1 MDISVYD
8 NYSGAM
14 PDFEFRF
21 LENGMKSCDS
31 LLAATCLEGNMLVRI
46 GRQEYTVEKNSFVIA
61 APDTPVEIKKAD
73 DNLKIDVLRIGV
85 SLFEIA
91 NDAPLKMHLN
101 RMLYENPVYQLSEEK
116 AAMFHHIHSYLKII
130 TKESENRYMDTIVYG
145 YIRILFWE
153 ACNII
158 AGGGE
163 MMTTYSTDRPDI
175 TQNFFSCLEKQFKEK
190 KNVEHYAAQLGITPK
205 HLSQTL
211 RKTTGKQ
218 ASEWIEEYS
227 LLEAKRMLSH
237 SYYTIQEISYDLNFS
252 TPSHFSK
259 FFKSKTGMTPKEFR
273 KQSETK
279 NGKKEIRY

>member
-1 MDISVYD
+1 
-8 NYSGAM
+8 
-14 PDFEFRF
+14 
-21 LENGMKSCDS
+21 
-31 LLAATCLEGNMLVRI
+31 MLVHI
-46 GRQEYTVEKNSFVIA
+46 GRKEYAVEKNNFVIVT
-61 APDTPVEIKKAD
+61 PDTPLEIKKAD
-73 DNLKIDVLRIGV
+73 DNLKIDVLRVGM

-101 RMLYENPVYQLSEEK
+101 RLIYENPVYRLSKEK
-116 AAMFHHIHSYLKII
+116 TKMFHHIHSYLNVI
-130 TKESENRYMDTIVYG
+130 TKENDNIYRETIVYG

-158 AGGGE
+158 AG
-163 MMTTYSTDRPDI
+163 DRFSVYGQECPDI
-175 TQNFFSCLEKQFKEK
+175 TQKFFSCLEHQFKEK

-273 KQSETK
+273 KQSETQ
-279 NGKKEIRY
+279 NGKQEIRY

>member
-1 MDISVYD
+1 MDISIYD

-21 LENGMKSCDS
+21 LENGMKCCNS
-31 LLAATCLEGNMLVRI
+31 LLAAICLEGNMLVRI

-61 APDTPVEIKKAD
+61 APDTPIEIKKTG
-73 DNLKIDVLRIGV
+73 DNLKLDILRVGV

-101 RMLYENPVYQLSEEK
+101 RLLYENPVYPMSREK
-116 AAMFHHIHSYLKII
+116 TEMFHHIHSYLNFI
-130 TKESENRYMDTIVYG
+130 TKESDNLYRETIIYS

-158 AGGGE
+158 AGDMFSVYGKE
-163 MMTTYSTDRPDI
+163 SPDI
-175 TQNFFSCLEKQFKEK
+175 TQRFFRCLEQQFREK
-190 KNVEHYAAQLGITPK
+190 KNVEYYAAQLGITPK
-205 HLSQTL
+205 HLSLTL
-211 RKTTGKQ
+211 KKTTGKQ

-227 LLEAKRMLSH
+227 LLEAKKMLSH

-273 KQSETK
+273 KQSETQ